1 MNPIQ
6 VKILRKL
13 HMKGPQ
19 FVTGYVRAKAI
30 MRVLVSCG
38 YVETKRIDNT
48 LQYKITGKGADAL
61 QRAVEA

>member
-6 VKILRKL
+6 IKILRKL

-19 FVTGYVRAKAI
+19 FVTGYVKGKAI
-30 MRVLVSCG
+30 MRVLVLCG

-61 QRAVEA
+61 KRAIKA